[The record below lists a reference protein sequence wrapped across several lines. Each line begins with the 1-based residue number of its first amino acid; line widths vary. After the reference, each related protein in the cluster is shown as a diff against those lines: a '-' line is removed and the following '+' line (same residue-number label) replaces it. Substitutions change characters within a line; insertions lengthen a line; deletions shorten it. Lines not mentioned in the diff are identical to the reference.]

1 MKKHI
6 VIVAGGKGTRMG
18 ADMPKQFLEI
28 SGKPVLMHSVERMRE
43 ALPDAGIVVVLP
55 EDQISFWNELI
66 VDAQLEVEHKAV
78 AGGAS
83 RTESVRNGLAAL
95 NSNEGVVGI
104 HDGVRPCFSLE
115 MVQECFA
122 KAEEVGAAI
131 PAFSVTSSLRKLTD
145 DGSEAVDRSIYKE
158 VQTPQ
163 CFNLKELNLAYSKAD
178 KEYSDDASLMEAFGH
193 AIYLVEG
200 DRDNIKITYPSD
212 IAMAEL
218 TFSLRS

>member
-6 VIVAGGKGTRMG
+6 VIVAGGRGTRMLT
-18 ADMPKQFLEI
+18 DLPKQFLEI
-28 SGKPVLMHSVERMRE
+28 SGKPVLMHSVERMRQ
-43 ALPDAGIVVVLP
+43 ALPDADIVVVLP
-55 EDQISFWNELI
+55 ADQIDYWNQLTSE
-66 VDAQLEVEHKAV
+66 AQFDIDHTVV

-104 HDGVRPCFSLE
+104 HDGVRPCFSLD
-115 MVQECFA
+115 MVKECFA

-145 DGSEAVDRSIYKE
+145 DGSEAVDRSLYKE

-178 KEYSDDASLMEAFGH
+178 QEYSDDASLMEAFGH
-193 AIYLVEG
+193 AIHLVEG

>member
-1 MKKHI
+1 MENHI
-6 VIVAGGKGTRMG
+6 IIVAGGRGTRMLT
-18 ADMPKQFLEI
+18 DLPKQFLEI

-66 VDAQLEVEHKAV
+66 ADAQLEVEHKVV

-95 NSNEGVVGI
+95 KSNEGVVGI
-104 HDGVRPCFSLE
+104 HDGVRPCFSLD
-115 MVQECFA
+115 MVKECFA

-131 PAFSVTSSLRKLTD
+131 PAFSVTSSLRKITD
-145 DGSEAVDRSIYKE
+145 NGSKAVDRSLYKE

-163 CFNLKELNLAYSKAD
+163 CFNLKALREAYSKAD
-178 KEYSDDASLMEAFGH
+178 QEYSDDASLMEALGH
-193 AIYLVEG
+193 TIHLVEG